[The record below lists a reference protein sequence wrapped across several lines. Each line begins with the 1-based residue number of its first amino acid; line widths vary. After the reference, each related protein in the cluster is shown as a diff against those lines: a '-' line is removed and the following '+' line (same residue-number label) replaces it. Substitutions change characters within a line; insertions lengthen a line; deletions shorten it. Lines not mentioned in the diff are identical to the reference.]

1 MGVLDLVAYG
11 ENFLVGMNS
20 TELAMPHEK
29 YRYILDDDDP
39 LIF

>member
-1 MGVLDLVAYG
+1 MGVLDLVAWG
-11 ENFLVGMNS
+11 ENFLDNNS

-29 YRYILDDDDP
+29 YRYILDDEDP